1 MTGANGFDR
10 AAAATPVPGQPGSEA
25 AATPGTAPPGD
36 AGTGGSGP
44 TAGEVAARKRRLR
57 LRLGRR
63 PRAPK
68 QRLSAFL
75 LEIAADESRDRL
87 SVADFLTL
95 LKGRAI
101 AALMLIFALPN
112 AVPSP
117 PGTSGILGVPLIY
130 LAVQMMLGHRPW
142 RPRFIADRSV
152 SRTDFAAV
160 ISRSAPFLARA
171 ERFLS
176 PRLAFLTTPVG
187 VRLIGAACLVLA
199 LVLILPIP
207 LANMLPAIAIAA
219 MSLAVLERDG
229 VWVIVGVMIG
239 LMSLAVAWGVIWAF
253 IKAVIFLFSARIGSA
268 G

>member
-1 MTGANGFDR
+1 MSNANGLYRGPGATPDAGLPDPAGT
-10 AAAATPVPGQPGSEA
+10 AAAGPVPQ
-25 AATPGTAPPGD
+25 GTA
-36 AGTGGSGP
+36 AGAVAPSQ
-44 TAGEVAARKRRLR
+44 GEVAARKRRLR
-57 LRLGRR
+57 LRLSRR

-75 LEIAADESRDRL
+75 LEIAADESRERL

-142 RPRFIADRSV
+142 LPRFIADRSM
-152 SRTDFAAV
+152 SRTDFAAIV
-160 ISRSAPFLARA
+160 SRSVPFLARA
-171 ERFLS
+171 ERFLT
-176 PRLAFLTTPVG
+176 PRMAVLTSPVG
-187 VRLIGAACLVLA
+187 VRLIGGACLVLA

-219 MSLAVLERDG
+219 LSLAVLERDG
-229 VWVIVGVMIG
+229 VWVIAGLLIG
-239 LMSLAVAWGVIWAF
+239 LLSLSVAWGVIFAF
-253 IKAVIFLFSARIGSA
+253 IKATIFLFTARIGVTQ
-268 G
+268 

>member
-1 MTGANGFDR
+1 MSNPNGLYRDSG
-10 AAAATPVPGQPGSEA
+10 ATPAAGQPGGAVA
-25 AATPGTAPPGD
+25 AAGQPAGTA
-36 AGTGGSGP
+36 AGSGAP
-44 TAGEVAARKRRLR
+44 APNPGEVAARKRRLQ

-75 LEIAADESRDRL
+75 LEIAADESRERL
-87 SVADFLTL
+87 SVADFLSL

-142 RPRFIADRSV
+142 LPRFIADRSM

-160 ISRSAPFLARA
+160 VSRSAPFLARA
-171 ERFLS
+171 ERFLT
-176 PRLAFLTTPVG
+176 PRIAVLTTPVG

-219 MSLAVLERDG
+219 LSLAVLERDG
-229 VWVIVGVMIG
+229 VWVIAGVVIG
-239 LMSLAVAWGVIWAF
+239 LLSLAVAWGVIFAF
-253 IKAVIFLFSARIGSA
+253 IKAVIFLFTARIGA
-268 G
+268 PG